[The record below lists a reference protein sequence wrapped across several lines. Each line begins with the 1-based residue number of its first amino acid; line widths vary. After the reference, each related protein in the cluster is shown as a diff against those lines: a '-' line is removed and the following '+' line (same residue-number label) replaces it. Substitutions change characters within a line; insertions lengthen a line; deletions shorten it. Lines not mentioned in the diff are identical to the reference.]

1 MPQVAYKTMV
11 SQANAKEVSTD
22 AIPAAAQHL
31 LLTLHYHVGNGTKNS
46 TEGFSWVEKL

>member
-22 AIPAAAQHL
+22 AIPASAHHL
-31 LLTLHYHVGNGTKNS
+31 LLTLHYHAGKRNK
-46 TEGFSWVEKL
+46 EQH